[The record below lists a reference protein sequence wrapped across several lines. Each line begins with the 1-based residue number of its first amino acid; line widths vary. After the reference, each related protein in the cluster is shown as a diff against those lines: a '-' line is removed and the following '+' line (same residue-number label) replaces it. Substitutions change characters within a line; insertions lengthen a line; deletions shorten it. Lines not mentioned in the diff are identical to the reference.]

1 MIKFG
6 QVQAYDKT
14 TGEATIV
21 YMRPD
26 ACAKCGAC
34 GGGGKSRSIRL
45 KADCAVGDWV
55 KVELPD
61 GGSWGPRPSPT
72 RCRWPASCWACSWAT
87 ACRAGWSCGRFW
99 AAPSGLACRPSRC
112 AFSSFACASA
122 PNGPPASAPSTPTS
136 RTSTTSAAAAANNPL
151 NCPRGG
157 GKSSPPPLFC
167 PGAARTGVSGR
178 KMARNPVSRRFFG
191 KPARK
196 RLRKLCEEILCIF
209 AVQNAFSVI

>member
-72 RCRWPASCWACSWAT
+72 RCRCRFLLACSWAT

-99 AAPSGLACRPSRC
+99 AAPIGLSL
-112 AFSSFACASA
+112 SA
-122 PNGPPASAPSTPTS
+122 VALRLFELRLRQRPNGPPASAPSTPTS

-151 NCPRGG
+151 NAPRGG
-157 GKSSPPPLFC
+157 GKSSPPP
-167 PGAARTGVSGR
+167 P
-178 KMARNPVSRRFFG
+178 FFV
-191 KPARK
+191 PAR
-196 RLRKLCEEILCIF
+196 RGTAFLAERWPETPF
-209 AVQNAFSVI
+209 RAAFSVNPPEKGFANSVKKSFVFLLFKMPFL

>member
-61 GGSWGPRPSPT
+61 GRFLGATALAYALPL
-72 RCRWPASCWACSWAT
+72 ACFLLGLFLAT

-136 RTSTTSAAAAANNPL
+136 PKLKISAAAAANNSL
-151 NCPRGG
+151 NAPRGG
-157 GKSSPPPLFC
+157 GKSSPPP
-167 PGAARTGVSGR
+167 P
-178 KMARNPVSRRFFG
+178 FFV
-191 KPARK
+191 PAR
-196 RLRKLCEEILCIF
+196 RGRAFLAERWPETPF
-209 AVQNAFSVI
+209 RAVFSVNPPEKGFANSVKKSFAFLLFKMPFL